1 VPDEPLAAMWRMGD
15 MLREFRGDSHTAS
28 WISAGFDATEIG
40 MLSELYWGL
49 PLRSYSRTRAWSN
62 DDFDAAE
69 DRLRSR
75 GLLEGEGMSA
85 AGRAA
90 REAVETATDAQM
102 QPVLDV
108 LGDDLD
114 ELCAIMAPWGAAVR
128 AGGGYLQSGPHD
140 LGGR

>member
-1 VPDEPLAAMWRMGD
+1 MWRMGD

-49 PLRSYSRTRAWSN
+49 PLRSYSRTRAWTN

-85 AGRAA
+85 AGRTA
-90 REAVETATDAQM
+90 REAVETDTDAQM

-114 ELCAIMAPWGAAVR
+114 ELCAIMAPWGATVR